1 MSIKSENSPPP
12 PAKKPLHSSGC
23 CGFGWDLTED
33 GQSELM
39 QAMLGHLHPLS
50 DWTSPSC
57 QLGKLV
63 EEIRVDRRGSPWEP
77 FFEHPMFDYFPLLDY
92 CPKTKYT
99 RDPPVHD
106 PTDPL
111 LKLTALLIKAPPCAH
126 MPCAQT
132 KKLYVVVKSMFA
144 FLDTQLLNH
153 VPLVQIQG
161 LIALYEYTHG
171 MLDKA
176 HLTISSAVSMA
187 SRIQIDIS
195 EIPLELEWRFCLM
208 IIDR

>member
-1 MSIKSENSPPP
+1 MSVKLENPSPPP
-12 PAKKPLHSSGC
+12 ARELLFSSGVC
-23 CGFGWDLTED
+23 GWDLTED
-33 GQSELM
+33 GQSEVM
-39 QAMLGHLHPLS
+39 QAMLGHLHPF
-50 DWTSPSC
+50 DGWTSLNC
-57 QLGKLV
+57 RLGKVV
-63 EEIRVDRRGSPWEP
+63 EEICVDRAESPYKP
-77 FFEHPMFDYFPLLDY
+77 MFEHVIFDFFPLIRY
-92 CPKTKYT
+92 YPKTKYT
-99 RDPPVHD
+99 RDPPVDD
-106 PTDPL
+106 PTEPL
-111 LKLTALLIKAPPCAH
+111 LTLTALLIEAPPCSH

-132 KKLYVVVKSMFA
+132 KRHYMVVKAMFA
-144 FLDTQLLNH
+144 FLDAQLLNH
-153 VPLVQIQG
+153 VPLVQVHG